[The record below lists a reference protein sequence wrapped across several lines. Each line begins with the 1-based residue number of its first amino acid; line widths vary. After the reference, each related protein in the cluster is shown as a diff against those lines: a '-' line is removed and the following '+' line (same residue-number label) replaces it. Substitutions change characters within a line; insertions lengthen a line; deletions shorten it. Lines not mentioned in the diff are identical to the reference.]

1 MSLESVTQQITD
13 RLGKA
18 VGLDKR
24 VKFDFGDDGI
34 VHIDNTQTP
43 PVITHDDEDADV
55 TLACSIDTFEAI
67 LSGAKDPN
75 IAFMMG
81 QLKVRGS
88 MGLAMKLNAILEE

>member
-1 MSLESVTQQITD
+1 MSLDTVTEEIKS
-13 RLGKA
+13 RLSKA
-18 VGLDKR
+18 MGLDKK

-34 VHIDNTQTP
+34 VFVDNTQSP
-43 PVITHDDEDADV
+43 PVISHDDEDADV
-55 TLACSIDTFEAI
+55 TLACSIDTFEGI